1 MKYQL
6 INPINL
12 NYSAIEQILTNRGVR
27 YEDIFHYINTTD
39 NDINSFT
46 LLREDKIRTGA
57 KKLLFTIAS
66 NQDAFMPVD

>member
-6 INPINL
+6 INPVNSS
-12 NYSAIEQILTNRGVR
+12 YSALEQILINRGIN
-27 YEDIFHYINTTD
+27 YENIFHYINTTD

-46 LLREDKIRTGA
+46 LLRQDKIIAGA